1 MPIYH
6 SRLRH
11 TRLHYALLTGFCLDF
26 RNELRIKCDMK
37 REELVAAVAGVDGE
51 NVRMI
56 TGVFRDFSAARKR
69 FEVSGEGI

>member
-1 MPIYH
+1 
-6 SRLRH
+6 
-11 TRLHYALLTGFCLDF
+11 
-26 RNELRIKCDMK
+26 MK
-37 REELVAAVAGVDGE
+37 REELVAAVAGIDRE